1 MSSNGKGLLVK
12 PLELV
17 VAVALL
23 FAACSPPPSTAAA
36 QQQID
41 SAAVEIWDAV
51 ARSDAATVLRHYADD
66 AILMGSGAP
75 MVKGKAAVATFLDD
89 LFKRNTIKAAKGR
102 VTDIAVSGD
111 LAVETGTYEMTIVP
125 NNGPEIADRGK
136 YIHVW
141 RRGPDGSWKVTRYI
155 ANSDV
160 AAQ

>member
-1 MSSNGKGLLVK
+1 MLVN
-12 PLELV
+12 PRDLV
-17 VAVALL
+17 VAVTVS
-23 FAACSPPPSTAAA
+23 FAACSSPPSAATA

-41 SAAVEIWDAV
+41 SAALEIWDAV

-75 MVKGKAAVATFLDD
+75 MVKGKPAVATFLDD
-89 LFKRNTIKAAKGR
+89 LFKQNTFKTAKGR
-102 VTDIAVSGD
+102 VTDITVSGD

-125 NNGPEIADRGK
+125 KNGPEISDRGK